1 MSRVLKP
8 KQNSAKLTTKWF
20 NRVKIR
26 ALIKM
31 YTLVGLQHMAISH
44 MFGSGWGFKTQSE
57 SSILL
62 SSVSWTLKSKL
73 RWFMNI
79 SVCLWYWLRIFS
91 ASSFI
96 QGLQCSNTVQI
107 QNLLKQL
114 SFANLVFRVY
124 LKMLFNLDTSFW
136 LKPLE
141 MCLNLKRAVEL
152 KSLRLSLRSL
162 LGLI

>member
-62 SSVSWTLKSKL
+62 SSVSWTLKSNL

-79 SVCLWYWLRIFS
+79 SVGLCLWYWLRIFS

-96 QGLQCSNTVQI
+96 QGLQRSNTVQI

-141 MCLNLKRAVEL
+141 MCLNLSGRL
-152 KSLRLSLRSL
+152 NLSLWD
-162 LGLI
+162 